1 MNSIIYN
8 FNNSTNKRGDVSLE
22 RTDLEYVTRC
32 FRWLTNELVI
42 PYMDNKLPSALKTK
56 IDTFYDSVR
65 KTVDWDSLTRDNC
78 LWLGFMNSQRDMISA
93 QGVIQELW
101 LIPQWLIPIIPEGM
115 YVEDVQGNR
124 FQYNSSTCDKTT
136 QFGVLSYGV
145 VLDITE

>member
-1 MNSIIYN
+1 M
-8 FNNSTNKRGDVSLE
+8 E

>member
-1 MNSIIYN
+1 
-8 FNNSTNKRGDVSLE
+8 LE

>member
-8 FNNSTNKRGDVSLE
+8 FNNSINKRGDVSLE

-42 PYMDNKLPSALKTK
+42 PYMDNKLPSSLKTK

-136 QFGVLSYGV
+136 QFGVLGYGI

>member
-1 MNSIIYN
+1 M
-8 FNNSTNKRGDVSLE
+8 E

-42 PYMDNKLPSALKTK
+42 PYMENKLPVALKTK

-124 FQYNSSTCDKTT
+124 FQYNSATCDKTT
-136 QFGVLSYGV
+136 QFGVLGYGI